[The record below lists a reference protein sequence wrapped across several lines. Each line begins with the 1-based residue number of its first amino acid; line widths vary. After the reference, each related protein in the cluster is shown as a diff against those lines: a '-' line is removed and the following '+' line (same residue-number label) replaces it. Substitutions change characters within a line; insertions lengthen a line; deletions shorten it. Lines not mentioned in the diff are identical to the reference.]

1 MARPV
6 KARRICGIPGR
17 MRFGPLE
24 AGTGPGTDQIEAETG
39 PESDQI
45 ISLTLE
51 EYETIRLIDY
61 SGGMRRPDGCGQ
73 DDGSGRIPVRED
85 EDSGHAGGGKR
96 SFHLRR
102 ELCGMSQGGRML

>member
-24 AGTGPGTDQIEAETG
+24 AGTGP
-39 PESDQI
+39 ESDQM

-51 EYETIRLIDY
+51 E
-61 SGGMRRPDGCGQ
+61 
-73 DDGSGRIPVRED
+73 
-85 EDSGHAGGGKR
+85 
-96 SFHLRR
+96 
-102 ELCGMSQGGRML
+102 

>member
-24 AGTGPGTDQIEAETG
+24 AGTGP
-39 PESDQI
+39 ESDQM

-61 SGGMRRPDGCGQ
+61 LA
-73 DDGSGRIPVRED
+73 V
-85 EDSGHAGGGKR
+85 
-96 SFHLRR
+96 LRR
-102 ELCGMSQGGRML
+102 NAQIRWVWPGRRFRPYTSPRG

>member
-24 AGTGPGTDQIEAETG
+24 AGTGPGTDQIEAGTG

-51 EYETIRLIDY
+51 E
-61 SGGMRRPDGCGQ
+61 
-73 DDGSGRIPVRED
+73 
-85 EDSGHAGGGKR
+85 
-96 SFHLRR
+96 
-102 ELCGMSQGGRML
+102 

>member
-24 AGTGPGTDQIEAETG
+24 AGTGPGTDQIEAGTG

-51 EYETIRLIDY
+51 EYERSASSTIWA
-61 SGGMRRPDGCGQ
+61 
-73 DDGSGRIPVRED
+73 V
-85 EDSGHAGGGKR
+85 
-96 SFHLRR
+96 LRR
-102 ELCGMSQGGRML
+102 NAQTRWVWPGRRFRPYTSPRG